1 MYSKESL
8 KRPTWV
14 IRSRNSKN
22 TFRSV
27 FCLNLDLFVVDSENR
42 GKNYLQ
48 GFAFYCSF

>member
-27 FCLNLDLFVVDSENR
+27 FCLNLDLFVVDTYLNLSHVTLNR
-42 GKNYLQ
+42 NNKKRI
-48 GFAFYCSF
+48 